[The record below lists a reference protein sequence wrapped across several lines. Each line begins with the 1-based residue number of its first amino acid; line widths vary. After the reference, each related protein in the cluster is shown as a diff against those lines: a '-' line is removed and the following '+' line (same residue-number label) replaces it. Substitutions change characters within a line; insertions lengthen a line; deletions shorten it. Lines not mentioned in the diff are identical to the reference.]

1 MSHQLWMTLIKHK
14 ITPNQIYFLDCCR
27 ERIQPSSDLI
37 NQNVEKNI
45 CELKGLI
52 NDKGVLTYKAL
63 NILQEFETYLVKTKK
78 IVTTAVLGDQSE
90 EMIEKYKE
98 YFPKKLATGPGR
110 QSNRELK
117 QKFVWFFK
125 NHPEYTW
132 DDVLEAAN
140 YYRYECAQRNNEFM
154 ANSSNFIKKDTM
166 SKESVSKLADYCQ
179 LVIDMIEDEK
189 KKENDSN

>member
-1 MSHQLWMTLIKHK
+1 MSHQLWTTLIKHQ
-14 ITPNQIYFLDCCR
+14 ISPNQIYFLDCCR
-27 ERIQPSSDLI
+27 EKIQPSKDLI
-37 NQNVEKNI
+37 NPIVEKQI
-45 CELKGLI
+45 CEIKGLI
-52 NDKGVLTYKAL
+52 TDKGVITYKGL
-63 NILQEFETYLVKTKK
+63 TILQEFETFLVKAKK
-78 IVTTAVLGDQSE
+78 IVTTAVLGQDGD
-90 EMIEKYKE
+90 EMIEKYRE

-110 QSNRELK
+110 QSPRELK

-132 DDVLEAAN
+132 EDVLEAAN

-189 KKENDSN
+189 NKKNEST

>member
-1 MSHQLWMTLIKHK
+1 
-14 ITPNQIYFLDCCR
+14 LDCCR
-27 ERIQPSSDLI
+27 EKIQPSNDLI
-37 NQNVEKNI
+37 NQSAEKNI

-52 NDKGVLTYKAL
+52 TDKGVLTYKGL
-63 NILQEFETYLVKTKK
+63 TILQEFETFLVKTKK
-78 IVTTAVLGDQSE
+78 IVTTAVLGEDCE
-90 EMIEKYKE
+90 EMINKYKE
-98 YFPKKLATGPGR
+98 YFPKRLATGPGR
-110 QSNRELK
+110 QSVRELK

-189 KKENDSN
+189 KKDYDNN

>member
-1 MSHQLWMTLIKHK
+1 MSHQLWKTLIKWK
-14 ITPNQIYFLDCCR
+14 LSPNQIYFLDCCR
-27 ERIQPSSDLI
+27 EKIQPSNDLI
-37 NQNVEKNI
+37 NQTAEKNI

-52 NDKGVLTYKAL
+52 NDKGVLTYKAIT
-63 NILQEFETYLVKTKK
+63 ILDEFETYLVKTKK
-78 IVTTAVLGDQSE
+78 VVTTTVLGEGFE
-90 EMIEKYKE
+90 EMINKYKE

-110 QSNRELK
+110 QSVRELK

-189 KKENDSN
+189 KKENDGI